1 MVGKP
6 LSGSG
11 TLVVGTE
18 GRIYSPK
25 DYGGDFGMISLDE
38 ELMNK
43 HKVAYDLSPRYFREW
58 VRAIHS
64 GKQAMR
70 NFINYAGP
78 LTKTNLP

>member
-1 MVGKP
+1 
-6 LSGSG
+6 
-11 TLVVGTE
+11 
-18 GRIYSPK
+18 
-25 DYGGDFGMISLDE
+25 MISLDE

-43 HKVAYDLSPRYFREW
+43 HKIAYDLSPRHFREW

-78 LTKTNLP
+78 LTKTILL